1 MTPYQP
7 EILSHEKMSRCT
19 LGITMI
25 SKERRCL
32 MSNPNKS
39 LRPRENRQ
47 YIRFFAVQYTDN
59 MTLMSNI
66 KNQ

>member
-1 MTPYQP
+1 
-7 EILSHEKMSRCT
+7 
-19 LGITMI
+19 MI

-47 YIRFFAVQYTDN
+47 YIRFFAVQYTVN